1 MSGSVGC
8 GRNTWTAAFLSFLV
22 VEMFFALEMVAREP
36 EKKEMVAREPE
47 KKKGDGCPEP
57 EKKKEMVAREPENVF
72 LGHNH
77 IGHNYIGSQ
86 VSSKTSSARMQTTST
101 SRNSKRT
108 SISNLSRC

>member
-22 VEMFFALEMVAREP
+22 VEMFFAL
-36 EKKEMVAREPE
+36 
-47 KKKGDGCPEP
+47 
-57 EKKKEMVAREPENVF
+57 EMVAREPENVF